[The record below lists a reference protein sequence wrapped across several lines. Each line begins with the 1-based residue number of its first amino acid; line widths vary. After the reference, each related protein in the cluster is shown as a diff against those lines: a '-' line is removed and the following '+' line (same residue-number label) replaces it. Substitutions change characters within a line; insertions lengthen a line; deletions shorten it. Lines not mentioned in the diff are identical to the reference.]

1 MGWTTS
7 RLFACCALLCL
18 LRIHRPRFWRMATP
32 SSFCITAAFP
42 DRRQRRG
49 AHDGRGGTP
58 SMPPQAHQPHKTSCR
73 PPHTTR
79 PTHRCRLLHLAL
91 TAGGRSTAASPSR
104 VPPPPAYS
112 HRRRR
117 RLTILALTR
126 WPAHPAAARQCR
138 HSFPPQCDCVHTASP
153 SRPPDP
159 PSANQDKTTALPG
172 ADLVAVAPP
181 PLRNCA
187 SRS

>member
-1 MGWTTS
+1 MLRLIMPLAHTSTQVLADGDTLFLLHYCCFPRPQTT
-7 RLFACCALLCL
+7 
-18 LRIHRPRFWRMATP
+18 PWRT
-32 SSFCITAAFP
+32 
-42 DRRQRRG
+42 RRQRRHSQY
-49 AHDGRGGTP
+49 APASTPTPQNELQTAPHHPADAPMSSAAPGTDCRR
-58 SMPPQAHQPHKTSCR
+58 PQHSSITQPC
-73 PPHTTR
+73 
-79 PTHRCRLLHLAL
+79 A
-91 TAGGRSTAASPSR
+91 
-104 VPPPPAYS
+104 PPPPAYS